1 MIDTPQGSRYTPGM
15 ANSREVAR
23 EAWRSMT
30 DLFVDGEAHQ
40 RIDEVLAELHISPG
54 TLKALVELGAL
65 GGTKMGDLA
74 GRWHC
79 DASYVTN
86 VADTLEQRG
95 LAARVPH
102 PTDRRVKMLVLT
114 PLGTETRE
122 RALARLWEPPSSF
135 ATLTADE
142 LRQLRDLVAKLAA
155 ADPQLSANRTTA
167 DRTTPTTPTATRQEQ
182 PS

>member
-1 MIDTPQGSRYTPGM
+1 MIDSHQGARYTPGM
-15 ANSREVAR
+15 ANSRDVAR

-65 GGTKMGDLA
+65 GGTKMSDLA

-95 LAARVPH
+95 LAERVPH
-102 PTDRRVKMLVLT
+102 PTDRRIKMLVLT
-114 PLGTETRE
+114 PLGTQTRE
-122 RALARLWEPPSSF
+122 RALARLWEPPSAF
-135 ATLTADE
+135 ATLTAEE
-142 LRQLRDLVAKLAA
+142 LRQLRDLLAKLAA
-155 ADPQLSANRTTA
+155 ADPQLTAIRTSPPA
-167 DRTTPTTPTATRQEQ
+167 TTQEH